1 MIKREISEHIQTL
14 MTQYFA
20 VTIFGPRQC
29 GKTTLA
35 KSLFCNF
42 SYANLEDM
50 NTRLLAK
57 DDPEEFFTRFP
68 EPVIIDEIQRVP
80 ELLSTV
86 QVRIDKFKKKGQYLI
101 TGSQQIS
108 LKSSVSQSLAGRTA
122 IVQMQPLSMHEL
134 KEAKIELERDVQLVS
149 GFMPYL
155 FTQNGLSPFDYY
167 KNYVN
172 TYIER
177 DIAQVGAV
185 QDLTRFRNFMKLLAG
200 RTGQLVNN
208 SAIAQEVGVSSV
220 TIGSWISILESSHI
234 IFILQPWFTNRTS
247 QIVKTP
253 KIYFCDTGLAS
264 YLLGIETPQQM
275 QRDPLMGNLFEN
287 LVFSEALKARLNTGC
302 EPNLYFFRN
311 SKGLEVDILLLE
323 RNKLELFEV
332 KSGKSINV
340 EFTKNMEKFS
350 QLYDDHIKTSE
361 TKGTIIYS
369 GENFPNVNGYEYLNF
384 HDIHKK
390 FMRKEEKF
398 RLVLPDKNIYKREIK

>member
-80 ELLSTV
+80 ELLSAV

-134 KEAKIELERDVQLVS
+134 KEAKIELKRDVQLVS
-149 GFMPYL
+149 GL
-155 FTQNGLSPFDYY
+155 DRKST
-167 KNYVN
+167 
-172 TYIER
+172 
-177 DIAQVGAV
+177 
-185 QDLTRFRNFMKLLAG
+185 
-200 RTGQLVNN
+200 
-208 SAIAQEVGVSSV
+208 
-220 TIGSWISILESSHI
+220 
-234 IFILQPWFTNRTS
+234 
-247 QIVKTP
+247 
-253 KIYFCDTGLAS
+253 
-264 YLLGIETPQQM
+264 
-275 QRDPLMGNLFEN
+275 
-287 LVFSEALKARLNTGC
+287 RLN
-302 EPNLYFFRN
+302 
-311 SKGLEVDILLLE
+311 S
-323 RNKLELFEV
+323 
-332 KSGKSINV
+332 
-340 EFTKNMEKFS
+340 
-350 QLYDDHIKTSE
+350 
-361 TKGTIIYS
+361 TI
-369 GENFPNVNGYEYLNF
+369 
-384 HDIHKK
+384 
-390 FMRKEEKF
+390 
-398 RLVLPDKNIYKREIK
+398 